1 MSDYQVDIE
10 NMINNVANQDFG
22 KAGPT
27 FVEILKDK
35 MSDALEQ
42 EKVSVANAVFNG
54 KGEEGLADDASD
66 PDEEDIDAAID
77 ELDDDELDDD
87 EEED

>member
-10 NMINNVANQDFG
+10 SLINNVANQDFG

-27 FVEILKDK
+27 FAEILKSK
-35 MSDALEQ
+35 MSDALDQ
-42 EKVSVANAVFNG
+42 EKIAVADAVFNG
-54 KGEEGLADDASD
+54 KGEETLADDESD

-77 ELDDDELDDD
+77 ELEDDED
-87 EEED
+87 

>member
-27 FVEILKDK
+27 FVEILKSK
-35 MSDALEQ
+35 QQDALEQ
-42 EKVSVANAVFNG
+42 ENIAVANAVFNG
-54 KGEEGLADDASD
+54 KGEESLAADASD
-66 PDEEDIDAAID
+66 PDEEDIDAAIE
-77 ELDDDELDDD
+77 ELDDDDELDDED
-87 EEED
+87 EN

>member
-10 NMINNVANQDFG
+10 SLINNVANQDFG

-27 FVEILKDK
+27 FVEILKSK
-35 MSDALEQ
+35 MGDAMEQ

-54 KGEEGLADDASD
+54 KGEEDLADDESD

-77 ELDDDELDDD
+77 ELEDD
-87 EEED
+87 EEES